1 MPLKTGRTRRRRRL
15 SGGLWTSAQSC
26 AAVAA
31 RLPNLAIGREE
42 RRGGDMRLLSRHNMV
57 GPGAF

>member
-1 MPLKTGRTRRRRRL
+1 MPLKTGRMRRRRHL
-15 SGGLWTSAQSC
+15 SGGLWTGAQSC

-31 RLPNLAIGREE
+31 RLPNPAIGREE
-42 RRGGDMRLLSRHNMV
+42 RRGEDMRLLSRHKLV